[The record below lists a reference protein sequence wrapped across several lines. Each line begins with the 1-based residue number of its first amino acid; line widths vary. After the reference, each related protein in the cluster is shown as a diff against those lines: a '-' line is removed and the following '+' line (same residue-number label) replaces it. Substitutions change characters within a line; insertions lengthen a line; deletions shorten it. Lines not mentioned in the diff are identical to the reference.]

1 MYIFYV
7 TVQYLHIIIKLYT
20 FRDSQYTFSRF
31 CLLVLQI
38 VAKKEKEKQKWS
50 HVPFCFQL
58 SSCLPLDILKFNEKT
73 GIVIIRVPKDNYAKV
88 RAALTVCPSMR
99 IGSVDVPVIYTTR
112 QASSCLLSL
121 AGPERSIIWACVVLR
136 VKDCDVMDCMLIFCW
151 MLQKSLM
158 M

>member
-1 MYIFYV
+1 MKPLDSKYW
-7 TVQYLHIIIKLYT
+7 YLEIHMDY
-20 FRDSQYTFSRF
+20 
-31 CLLVLQI
+31 
-38 VAKKEKEKQKWS
+38 KKES
-50 HVPFCFQL
+50 LPFPLTAELVKVVIVGAIDIMFGEL

-121 AGPERSIIWACVVLR
+121 AGPERSII
-136 VKDCDVMDCMLIFCW
+136 
-151 MLQKSLM
+151 
-158 M
+158 